1 MTRIDFYIRK
11 ENTLADRQA
20 FACRLVQKASV
31 LGHKIY
37 IHCASAEDA
46 HAMDKLL
53 WAFQDTSFI
62 PHKLSQTGGAEC
74 AIEIGYSN
82 DNNACGAHHDLLIN
96 LGFDVPVFFT
106 RFERLAEIVV
116 QEPRVL
122 EATRNNYR
130 HYSHKNYPLHNHDMR
145 A

>member
-11 ENTLADRQA
+11 ESTLADRQA
-20 FACRLVQKASV
+20 FACRLLQKASA
-31 LGHKIY
+31 LGHKTY

-53 WAFQDTSFI
+53 WSFQDTSFI
-62 PHKLSQTGGAEC
+62 PHKISHTGGADC
-74 AIEIGYSN
+74 AIEIGHSN
-82 DNNACGAHHDLLIN
+82 DINACGEHHDLLIN
-96 LGFDVPVFFT
+96 LSFDIPAFFT

-116 QEPRVL
+116 QEPQVL

-130 HYSHKNYPLHNHDMR
+130 YYAHKNYPLHNHDMR
-145 A
+145 G

>member
-11 ENTLADRQA
+11 ESTLDDRLA
-20 FACRLVQKASV
+20 FACRLIQKTRTMGHSV
-31 LGHKIY
+31 Y

-53 WAFQDTSFI
+53 WAFQENSFI
-62 PHKLSQTGGAEC
+62 PHKLTQTGGADC

-82 DNNACGAHHDLLIN
+82 DINACGEHHDVLIN

-130 HYSHKNYPLHNHDMR
+130 YYSQKHYPLHNHDMR
-145 A
+145 V